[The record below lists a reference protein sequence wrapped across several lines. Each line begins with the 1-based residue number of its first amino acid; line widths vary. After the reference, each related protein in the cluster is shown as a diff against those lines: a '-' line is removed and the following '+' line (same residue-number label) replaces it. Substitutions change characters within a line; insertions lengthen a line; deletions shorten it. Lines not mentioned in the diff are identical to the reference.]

1 MGSLADRGN
10 SAAEQAANLA
20 EQLLELLEI
29 EALALAEQDLQRLQT
44 LPDKKQ
50 VLLDSLEQQQALL
63 ANGNAEQIA
72 PLRRLLEQCQAAN
85 ARNGRVIHNQQA
97 STQSL
102 LSILRG
108 GEPQPST
115 YAPVGHRAGT
125 PSLTLGLA

>member
-1 MGSLADRGN
+1 MDSLADRGN

-29 EALALAEQDLQRLQT
+29 EALALAEQDLQRLQA

-50 VLLDSLEQQQALL
+50 VLLDSLEQQQARL
-63 ANGNAEQIA
+63 ANGYAEPVA
-72 PLRRLLEQCQAAN
+72 KLRRLLEQCQAAN

-108 GEPQPST
+108 GEVQPAT
-115 YAPVGHRAGT
+115 YAPFGNRSSA